1 MTRQGPVIHEYS
13 TSSVISEKLRILVL
27 FDNYYTLLYIDN
39 YTYII
44 TFIRKWLVYVNFH
57 PLFAIDPWHNLWY
70 LCIITVQNLEIT
82 CVIWVLWKLF
92 ACCNNL
98 LIAFWSRCHIS
109 LVAFVT
115 LLNLTTKTIA
125 SLQLIKKLTG
135 ICVTVI
141 PSSILNPWQYFL
153 LVTKIIKLSVKL
165 GHWMVLPYPPVA
177 AYLGAASKSCVK
189 LFQAFHLCVFI
200 NIFVLLMMCPT
211 LSCTCILS

>member
-153 LVTKIIKLSVKL
+153 LVTFSAWIFSTKNYQIVSKIGALD
-165 GHWMVLPYPPVA
+165 
-177 AYLGAASKSCVK
+177 GAALSSSGC
-189 LFQAFHLCVFI
+189 LFRSSFKIMCKAFSSISSLCI
-200 NIFVLLMMCPT
+200 Y
-211 LSCTCILS
+211 